1 MIKYE
6 IILKK
11 KLNVKKIDK
20 FTITRL
26 CSLAGTS
33 QIEFQRRYG
42 TMANF
47 VTLVLNKKLRYIL
60 RTYNKNIE
68 QLVYDVLVE
77 LHDNKIYYAN
87 LFMLISKGRKVGE
100 VERKIN
106 AYQSLK
112 KTLFEGLEDY
122 MRPRGPF
129 YVKAIDDCS
138 SHICSRIQVWISHDF
153 KEDPQTIFKEF
164 RRSLRAIE
172 HPEDRK

>member
-33 QIEFQRRYG
+33 QNEFQRRYG

-112 KTLFEGLEDY
+112 K
-122 MRPRGPF
+122 R
-129 YVKAIDDCS
+129 I
-138 SHICSRIQVWISHDF
+138 ICV
-153 KEDPQTIFKEF
+153 
-164 RRSLRAIE
+164 
-172 HPEDRK
+172 PEDLFMLKRLMIVRVIFVHEFKFGLVMILKKIHKLFLKNFVEV